1 MFDVTMLSFQKWP
14 FRVFPSNQCTM
25 NGATTI
31 ANIVVAINA
40 IRKSRSRVIFI
51 SKSWIKN
58 DQNVI

>member
-14 FRVFPSNQCTM
+14 FRVFPSTQCTM

-40 IRKSRSRVIFI
+40 IKKSRSRVIFI
-51 SKSWIKN
+51 ENI
-58 DQNVI
+58 I

>member
-1 MFDVTMLSFQKWP
+1 LKLAYVGLYTIGLTASQLYP
-14 FRVFPSNQCTM
+14 FLNARFQCTM

-51 SKSWIKN
+51 SKS
-58 DQNVI
+58 